1 MCEPRKILDAATGEK
16 ESLLAYT
23 WRWVVDG
30 WTTKPHA
37 VFSLLLMLGM
47 GGEAY
52 YFLQHLDKTVEV
64 LHQMTV
70 ELHELNIRVAELEHH
85 NR

>member
-1 MCEPRKILDAATGEK
+1 MCAPRKDDEK
-16 ESLLAYT
+16 LLAYLG
-23 WRWVVDG
+23 RWVLDG

-37 VFSLLLMLGM
+37 VISLVLMLGM

-70 ELHELNIRVAELEHH
+70 ELHELNIRVSELEHH
-85 NR
+85 KN